1 MVYGALYETSRGVGG
16 VVANESGLVAVIL
29 PDPVGKEAVLAQLHQ
44 WQAVLQPLALC
55 SKAAAMLQHYFAG
68 ETVLFALTIDDRHWS
83 AFGRA
88 VYQAVMAIPY
98 GEVRSYGAIAKSC
111 GRPGAARAVGRL
123 MAANRLPIIIPCHR
137 VVAAN
142 GALTGYS
149 APGGVPFK
157 EELLQLE
164 GVSLTAGQRVCW

>member
-1 MVYGALYETSRGVGG
+1 MDCGALYETARGIGG
-16 VVANESGLVAVIL
+16 IVANETGLVALIL
-29 PDPVGKEAVLAQLHQ
+29 PDQAGKAAVIAQLQ
-44 WQAVLQPLALC
+44 QLSAALQPLPLNSQATAL
-55 SKAAAMLQHYFAG
+55 LQRYFAG
-68 ETVLFALTIDDRHWS
+68 EAVQFALPIDDRHWS

-88 VYQAVMAIPY
+88 VYHAVMAIPY
-98 GEVRSYGAIAKSC
+98 GEVRSYGAIANSC

-164 GVSLTAGQRVCW
+164 GVSLKAGQRVCW

>member
-1 MVYGALYETSRGVGG
+1 MVYGSLYETARGIGG
-16 VVANESGLVAVIL
+16 VVANETGLVAVIL
-29 PDPVGKEAVLAQLHQ
+29 PDPIGRGAVLAQMHLWH
-44 WQAVLQPLALC
+44 AELQPLALGT
-55 SKAAAMLQHYFAG
+55 KAADLLRHYFAG
-68 ETVLFALTIDDRHWS
+68 ETVQFALPIDDRHWS

-98 GEVRSYGAIAKSC
+98 GEVRSYGAIAMSC
-111 GRPGAARAVGRL
+111 GCPGAARAVGRL

-149 APGGVPFK
+149 APGGVSFK
-157 EELLQLE
+157 EELLQME
-164 GVSLTAGQRVCW
+164 GVSLMAGQRVCW

>member
-1 MVYGALYETSRGVGG
+1 MVYGSLYETARGIGG

-29 PDPVGKEAVLAQLHQ
+29 PDPVGKESVLAQMRQ
-44 WQAVLQPLALC
+44 WHAELQPLAL
-55 SKAAAMLQHYFAG
+55 SREAAELLRHYFAG
-68 ETVLFALTIDDRHWS
+68 EAVQFALPIDDRHWS

-88 VYQAVMAIPY
+88 VYHAVMAIPY
-98 GEVRSYGAIAKSC
+98 GEVRSYGAIATSC
-111 GRPGAARAVGRL
+111 GCPGAARAVGRL
-123 MAANRLPIIIPCHR
+123 MASNRLPIIIPCHR

-157 EELLQLE
+157 EELLQME
-164 GVSLTAGQRVCW
+164 GVSLKDGQRVCW